1 MDLSRNFF
9 IGIKSEKS
17 EAKAFEFSGPLIQML
32 IIRFFMQKLQF
43 SNEIETAKF

>member
-9 IGIKSEKS
+9 IGIKSEES

-43 SNEIETAKF
+43 SHEIETAKF